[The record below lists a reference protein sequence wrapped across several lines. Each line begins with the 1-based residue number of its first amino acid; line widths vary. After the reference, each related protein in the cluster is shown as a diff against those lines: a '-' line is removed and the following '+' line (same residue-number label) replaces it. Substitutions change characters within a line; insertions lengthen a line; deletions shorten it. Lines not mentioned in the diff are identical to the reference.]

1 MTRVDYLTMMTDKER
16 TNLIGS
22 CLKHLKIA
30 AEKPMNDAVLLGGLD
45 LVTSL
50 LRWVA
55 SFAAIYL
62 LILDRTS
69 WRTNTMTSLLAP
81 YLFISL
87 PPVISLFM
95 RGEFGK
101 WIALCLVVLRLFCPH
116 RFPEWLQI
124 PGALV
129 LLLVAAPSFVL
140 SRDLEIYCLLIGS
153 YFLDR
158 HVKSSGGYRNA
169 FTERRRKNRGNEDVV
184 EKKTSEN

>member
-116 RFPEWLQI
+116 RFPDTRSL
-124 PGALV
+124 
-129 LLLVAAPSFVL
+129 
-140 SRDLEIYCLLIGS
+140 GS
-153 YFLDR
+153 
-158 HVKSSGGYRNA
+158 SSGGC
-169 FTERRRKNRGNEDVV
+169 
-184 EKKTSEN
+184 SELRVIKGFRDLLPFDRLLLFGPTCQIFWWIQKRLH